1 METIGKKYRVIKLL
15 GQGAMGEVFL
25 VSPPRGDPVALKL
38 LKTGGLK
45 NQKAAVEQFEN
56 EFKVLKKLSHPNI
69 GHIHDYGYDGE
80 LDRIYFTSPWLR
92 GSDFFAATK
101 ESGNEQIEELLV
113 QLLRALNYL
122 HQKNIIHCDLK
133 PGNIY
138 VENGQVLL
146 IDFGLAGYW
155 GKSIAGTPTYLAP
168 EIFRGERHSIA
179 SDLYAVG
186 VIFYNALGRMQPF
199 SGKTLQE
206 IYERH
211 RTYTPPSLTDLK
223 PEIPKYLS
231 DIALNLLAKKPSER
245 YPSAAAVIEEIAA
258 YSGKKYSVETQETLL
273 SYLPTASELIG
284 RKEAQWGV
292 EKQLKTFLNPGSRK
306 AYVGLFLHGE
316 HGVGKSKFV
325 EQIKT
330 RLQLEKVQVEE
341 AILPLS
347 EADRG
352 LLRTARAILVE
363 DMENYVESGR
373 ALTEF
378 LSLLEQKVLSPET
391 TRMMLVVTGTSPEH
405 FRPFAGLFPAE
416 EFSLESIPLSP
427 FTEEDMAQFVDS
439 IVGQKGIPLEFM
451 AELYRNTGGNPGL
464 ASQLIRSMIERGLLF
479 DEGGRWSP
487 DLLAN
492 LGAAL
497 AKMETPGS
505 LEDRLR
511 QELAMLSPDEREV
524 MIWLGMAPH
533 GLTGKMMARLAGG
546 ARDKL
551 LDTMLAKKLI
561 RREEGKLYLLYRS
574 TYVSYL
580 RKTIPA
586 EDQKRRHDQLSR
598 KEIGLEENRILYH
611 VSLGSD
617 QVAAIAAKEALART
631 LSRQGRKEGALEYY
645 HELFS
650 QCLTAPLSQRVDWAI
665 GEADNLIW
673 LDRFSEAA
681 TVLERVEREM
691 KPPAEKLPLKK
702 ELVVWEK
709 KGLAYLHQLKL
720 QEARDCLNRGLTS
733 SEKWKVWGDY
743 VRFLND
749 LAQIEVITGNLAK
762 AEEEFLESRERMK
775 SLSKEDLARITNND
789 LGNVYFR
796 KGEFGR
802 AISLLKKD
810 VKFLSKVPYPEPCAR
825 AVYTLAESYRSAK
838 KYFRAARQYEKCAA
852 LCKKENLFGLLLR
865 AYNGLGNLH
874 MIRGR
879 KNEAITCY
887 QRALDISVHLREPT
901 TKAALLV
908 NQGIIYRRD
917 NNLPQA
923 SRRFLLAKQ
932 ILESIPSMLAYEQ
945 LLLSKCYNELSAI
958 SLESQDATKALSF
971 QMERLRLV
979 EEHDTLK
986 SEEFSVMISLAELYL
1001 KNRLT
1006 DQFEHEIEKL
1016 RGLAKTEEERVMVT
1030 ALEKEWKEVD
1040 RSDQDRTL
1048 KVEEGPRV

>member
-1 METIGKKYRVIKLL
+1 MEMIGKKYRVIKLL
-15 GQGAMGEVFL
+15 GQGAMGEVYL
-25 VSPPRGDPVALKL
+25 VSPPRGEPVALKL
-38 LKTGGLK
+38 LKTGELK

-69 GHIHDYGYDGE
+69 GHIHDYGYDEE

-92 GSDFFAATK
+92 GSDLFAAT
-101 ESGNEQIEELLV
+101 SASTNEQIEELLV

-133 PGNIY
+133 PGNIF
-138 VENGQVLL
+138 VENGLVLL

-168 EIFRGERHSIA
+168 EIFRGERHSVA

-186 VIFYNALGRMQPF
+186 AIFYNCLGRMQPF

-211 RTYTPPSLTDLK
+211 RTYTPPSLSDLK
-223 PEIPKYLS
+223 PEVPKYLS
-231 DIALNLLAKKPSER
+231 DIALTLLSKKADER
-245 YPSAAAVIEEIAA
+245 YSSAAAVIEEIAA

-284 RKEAQWGV
+284 RKEAQWTV
-292 EKQLKTFLNPGSRK
+292 EKQLKTFLTPSSRK

-330 RLQLEKVQVEE
+330 RLQLEKISVEE
-341 AILPLS
+341 VLLPLS
-347 EADRG
+347 ETDRD
-352 LLRTARAILVE
+352 LLKGAKAILIE
-363 DMENYVESGR
+363 DMESYLDAHR
-373 ALTEF
+373 ALSEF
-378 LSLLEQKVLSPET
+378 LSVLEQKVLSPET
-391 TRMMLVVTGTSPEH
+391 TRMMLVVTGTAPEQ
-405 FRPFAGLFPAE
+405 FRPFESLFPAE
-416 EFSLESIPLSP
+416 EFSYESISLSP
-427 FTEEDMAQFVDS
+427 FTEEDMVQFVES
-439 IVGQKGIPLEFM
+439 IVGQKGIPQAFQ
-451 AELYRNTGGNPGL
+451 AELFRNTGGNPGL
-464 ASQLIRSMIERGLLF
+464 ASQIIRSMIEAGLLF
-479 DEGGRWSP
+479 DEAGRWSP

-497 AKMETPGS
+497 EKMESPRS

-511 QELAMLSPDEREV
+511 QELSSLSLDEREV
-524 MIWLGMAPH
+524 MVWLGMAPH
-533 GLTGKMMARLAGG
+533 GLTSKMIGHLTGKNAGS
-546 ARDKL
+546 L
-551 LDTMLAKKLI
+551 LDKMRGQKRV
-561 RREEGKLYLLYRS
+561 RREEGKLHLLYRS
-574 TYVSYL
+574 AYVPYL
-580 RKTIPA
+580 RKTIPS
-586 EDQKRRHDQLSR
+586 EDQKRRHHLLAR
-598 KEIGLEENRILYH
+598 KEIGLESNQLLYH
-611 VSLGSD
+611 ISLGSD
-617 QVAAIAAKEALART
+617 PMAAISAKESLARN

-650 QCLTAPLSQRVDWAI
+650 QCPTAPLSQRVDWAI

-673 LDRFSEAA
+673 LDRFSEAVQ
-681 TVLERVEREM
+681 VLERVEREM
-691 KPPAEKLPLKK
+691 KLTTEKLPLKK

-720 QEARDCLNRGLTS
+720 QEARDYLNRGLAL
-733 SEKWKVWGDY
+733 SEKEKVWGDY

-749 LAQIEVITGNLAK
+749 LAQIEVITGNLVK
-762 AEEEFLESRERMK
+762 AEEEFRESREKMK
-775 SLSKEDLARITNND
+775 TLSKEDLARITNND
-789 LGNVYFR
+789 LANVYFR
-796 KGEFGR
+796 KGEFGS

-810 VKFLSKVPYPEPCAR
+810 VKFLSKIPYLEPCAR
-825 AVYTLAESYRSAK
+825 ALYTLAESYRSAK
-838 KYFRAARQYEKCAA
+838 KNWRAVRNYEKCAA

-865 AYNGLGNLH
+865 AYNGLGNLY
-874 MIRGR
+874 MTRDK
-879 KNEAITCY
+879 KNEALACY
-887 QRALDISVHLREPT
+887 QRALDISVHLKEPT

-917 NNLPQA
+917 KNLPQA

-932 ILESIPSMLAYEQ
+932 ILESMPKLLAYEQ
-945 LLLSKCYNELSAI
+945 MLLSKCYNELSTI
-958 SLESQDATKALSF
+958 SLESQDAPRALSF

-979 EEHDTLK
+979 EGHDTLK

-1006 DQFEHEIEKL
+1006 DQFGNEIEKL
-1016 RGLAKTEEERVMVT
+1016 KGLAKTDEERGKIA

-1040 RSDQDRTL
+1040 LPDSDRTL
-1048 KVEEGPRV
+1048 KVAP